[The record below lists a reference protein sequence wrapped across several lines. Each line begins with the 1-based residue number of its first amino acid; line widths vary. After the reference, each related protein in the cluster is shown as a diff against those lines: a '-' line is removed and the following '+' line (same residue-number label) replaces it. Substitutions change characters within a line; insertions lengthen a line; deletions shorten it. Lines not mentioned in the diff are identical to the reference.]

1 MSEDKLHRRT
11 KRRCSIPLKNS
22 GRPPGRSIRSCTSSG
37 HLPDAGGQGRAPAV
51 SDHPGR
57 PADPGIGDRRRTDR
71 RCRSRTVPGGRTR
84 KLTKPAPKCYNVD
97 ACCPAVHRAG
107 ITGGS
112 GGMVDALVLEA
123 STFGVWVRVPSCDAR
138 WPLRAGIPVRFAHSN
153 VVGNLRFP
161 LTPSE
166 NAALFWVLTLRPCA
180 PHFFIGG
187 LSPS

>member
-1 MSEDKLHRRT
+1 MSEDRLHRRT

-51 SDHPGR
+51 SLPDHPGH
-57 PADPGIGDRRRTDR
+57 PADPGAGDRRRTGR

-123 STFGVWVRVPSCDAR
+123 STFGVWVRVPSSAPNEKRHPKGCFFVWCSPPCDAR
-138 WPLRAGIPVRFAHSN
+138 WPLRRVFPFA
-153 VVGNLRFP
+153 L
-161 LTPSE
+161 LTQM
-166 NAALFWVLTLRPCA
+166 W
-180 PHFFIGG
+180 
-187 LSPS
+187 

>member
-22 GRPPGRSIRSCTSSG
+22 GRPPGRSIRSPAQAPG
-37 HLPDAGGQGRAPAV
+37 HLPDTGVQGRAPAV
-51 SDHPGR
+51 SLPDHPDR
-57 PADPGIGDRRRTDR
+57 PADPGAGDRRRTDR

-123 STFGVWVRVPSCDAR
+123 STFGVWVRVPSSAPNEKRHSKGCFFVWCNPPCDVR
-138 WPLRAGIPVRFAHSN
+138 WPLRRVFPFAS
-153 VVGNLRFP
+153 
-161 LTPSE
+161 LTQM
-166 NAALFWVLTLRPCA
+166 W
-180 PHFFIGG
+180 
-187 LSPS
+187 